1 MPTITGHLASADRY
15 VTDLTTDSGHA
26 LLADE
31 PLHDGG
37 ENMGPSPGE
46 LLAAALTACTCI
58 TLRLYANRK
67 GWPLREVRAEVSF
80 EQAPDHVVRHLTRQL
95 HLLGELSPEQRQR
108 LLQVANA
115 CPVHK
120 ALTTGVSIETQLAE
134 APASA

>member
-31 PLHDGG
+31 PLIDGG

-58 TLRLYANRK
+58 TVRMYATRK
-67 GWPLREVRAEVSF
+67 GWPLREVRTEVSF
-80 EQAPDHVVRHLTRQL
+80 ERPPDHVVRHLTRQL
-95 HLLGELSPEQRQR
+95 HLLGELTPEQRQR

-120 ALTTGVSIETQLAE
+120 ALTGGVSVDTQLGGE
-134 APASA
+134 PAGI

>member
-1 MPTITGHLASADRY
+1 MPTITGHLGLDHY
-15 VTDLTTDSGHA
+15 VTDLSTDSGHA

-31 PLHDGG
+31 PLANGG

-58 TLRLYANRK
+58 TVRLYADRK
-67 GWPLREVRAEVSF
+67 GWPLQRIETEVSF
-80 EQAPDHVVRHLTRQL
+80 APTADHVVRHLSRQIRL
-95 HLLGELSPEQRQR
+95 AGELTAEQRQR

-120 ALTTGVSIETQLAE
+120 ALTAGVPIETALAE
-134 APASA
+134 

>member
-1 MPTITGHLASADRY
+1 MPRITGHLGPDPY

-31 PLHDGG
+31 PLADGG
-37 ENMGPSPGE
+37 QNMGPSPGE

-58 TLRLYANRK
+58 TVRMYANRK
-67 GWPLREVRAEVSF
+67 GWPLQRIDTQVSF
-80 EQAPDHVVRHLTRQL
+80 EQAADHVVRHLTRRIE
-95 HLLGELSPEQRQR
+95 LLGELTAEQRQR

-120 ALTTGVSIETQLAE
+120 ALTAGVTIETALAE
-134 APASA
+134 

>member
-1 MPTITGHLASADRY
+1 MPIVTGHLGTDRF

-31 PLHDGG
+31 PLAQGG

-46 LLAAALTACTCI
+46 LLAAALSACTCI
-58 TLRLYANRK
+58 TVRMYANRK
-67 GWPLREVRAEVSF
+67 GWPLLAVDAQITFERAD
-80 EQAPDHVVRHLTRQL
+80 DHVVRHLDRVVTFR
-95 HLLGELSPEQRQR
+95 GELTPEQRQR

-120 ALTTGVSIETQLAE
+120 ALTASVTIATSLAE
-134 APASA
+134 

>member
-1 MPTITGHLASADRY
+1 MPSITGHLATDGY
-15 VTDLTTDSGHA
+15 VTDLTTASGHA

-31 PLHDGG
+31 PLADGG

-67 GWPLREVRAEVSF
+67 GWPLQEVTAHVSF
-80 EQAPDHVVRHLTRQL
+80 EQTADHVVHRLERELRLSGPLTA
-95 HLLGELSPEQRQR
+95 EQRQR

-120 ALTTGVSIETQLAE
+120 ALTAGVVIETRLGE
-134 APASA
+134 